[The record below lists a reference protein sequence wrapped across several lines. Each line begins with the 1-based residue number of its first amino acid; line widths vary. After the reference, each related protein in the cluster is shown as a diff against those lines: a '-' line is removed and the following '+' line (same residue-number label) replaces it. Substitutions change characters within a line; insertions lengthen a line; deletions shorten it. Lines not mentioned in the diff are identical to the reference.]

1 MSATPDPRPPA
12 CPACGKAVPYRAH
25 FCPFCGT
32 GLKGGT
38 PPQAPAQATLTHAS
52 PAPAGTPLPGVQP
65 VPLPPGPQ
73 RIELDKIQAELPPR
87 YRVAGLQGRG
97 GMGVVFKCR
106 DESLDRVVAIK
117 LMSERYATDTTA
129 QRRFLREARAQ
140 ATINHPNVATI
151 LNAEISASG
160 RPFLVMEFVEGDDL
174 KEILRKEPSGLDPAR
189 VCDLMLQACAGL
201 SEAHTA
207 GIIHRDLKPSN
218 FIIQR
223 DHKGQEQ
230 LKILDLGLAKIVGG
244 ATDLRTVTMD
254 TSKDL
259 VGTPAYMSP
268 EQVNGTAVD
277 HRTDLYSLGVV
288 LFELFTGR
296 LPFDSESLEGWLYQ
310 HLHAEP
316 PAPSSM
322 RPALARFANLDS
334 TVLWCLAKQPHVRP
348 SRADDL
354 AYALKRIRASTPSLK
369 DSSGAFSGDAFVTPG
384 PLDDQSGMHL
394 RPATDIAPSSV
405 LRRPSTSEFLK
416 DDTPGIGAVSL
427 TADRAQFLVHANA
440 AEEAEAK
447 QEWAAAIE
455 HWRLALEHADDPGA
469 ISRRI
474 EALQRETAFEQ
485 VLATAGA
492 HATAGDWAR
501 AEASLLGAASL
512 RPGNPRVEQ
521 ARARLPRRLVDAWF
535 HRARERLAAFTD
547 SPSRQAQM
555 RRLAV
560 TKARIGDL
568 DGAILILQ
576 VESRDPELRISGLA
590 QALAGA
596 VQSGHR
602 EGLRPYLDRAI
613 AAAGNLPEPAA
624 RGRASLEVGRA
635 LTAYGD
641 IEAARTAFN
650 NALTGFM
657 ASDEASEPPPSGK
670 SNVCNEA
677 IWGTGLTTTSRRL
690 PRLGPPE
697 KEKAREQAISAV
709 ATAQAQAGFAQ
720 EALSTANLIEDP
732 WNRALILVQ
741 VAQALAKAG
750 NTLEAERIADQITF
764 RLPKAKALRAVAV
777 SRVFRG
783 EMESAEKILNDIA
796 SPEERA
802 PILGFMASAWARRGE
817 MARADQFARDAFKTA
832 NEVPGTAARIDA
844 LLNAAEPLLTVG
856 KNNLSA
862 PLLATAGRMI
872 DGLDDAV
879 ERLHGLLRMARMRE
893 KSRSGLYP
901 AYGAVTSPGTTF
913 PELIE
918 TLRRATG
925 SVARIVVADERMEC
939 LEPLAATI
947 ASAGAYDLAQD
958 LLSKCK
964 DDAERSLV
972 YIGLASGML

>member
-1 MSATPDPRPPA
+1 MSTTAAPRPLA
-12 CPACGKAVPYRAH
+12 CPACGKAAPSRAH
-25 FCPFCGT
+25 FCPYCGVT
-32 GLKGGT
+32 LKSNAPVQPT
-38 PPQAPAQATLTHAS
+38 APPQITLTQAS
-52 PAPAGTPLPGVQP
+52 PEAVETPELR
-65 VPLPPGPQ
+65 
-73 RIELDKIQAELPPR
+73 RIDLARIQAELPAR
-87 YRVAGLQGRG
+87 YRVERLLGRG

-117 LMSERYATDTTA
+117 LMSERYAADTTA

-151 LNAEISASG
+151 LNAVISTNG
-160 RPFLVMEFVEGDDL
+160 RPCLVMEFVEGADL
-174 KEILRKEPSGLDPAR
+174 KSILHKEPGGLDPTR

-201 SEAHTA
+201 SEAHAT

-230 LKILDLGLAKIVGG
+230 LKILDLGLAKIVGC
-244 ATDLRTVTMD
+244 ATDLRTITMD

-296 LPFDSESLEGWLYQ
+296 LPFDSESLQGWLYQ

-316 PAPSSM
+316 PVPSSM
-322 RPALARFANLDS
+322 RPTLARFANLDS

-354 AYALKRIRASTPSLK
+354 AYALKRIRRSAPNPQDSGSAFASDVLATSE
-369 DSSGAFSGDAFVTPG
+369 
-384 PLDDQSGMHL
+384 PLDDRSGMHL
-394 RPATDIAPSSV
+394 RSAPDIAPSSV
-405 LRRPSTSEFLK
+405 LRRPSTAEFLK
-416 DDTPGIGAVSL
+416 VNAPGLEAVST
-427 TADRAQFLVHANA
+427 TADRAQFLKHANA
-440 AEEAEAK
+440 AEETEAQQK
-447 QEWAAAIE
+447 WAAAIE
-455 HWRLALEHADDPGA
+455 HWKLALAHADDPGA
-469 ISRRI
+469 IARRI
-474 EALQRETAFEQ
+474 EALDRELTFEQ

-492 HATAGDWAR
+492 HAAAGDWAR
-501 AEASLLGAASL
+501 AEAALRSAASL
-512 RPGNPRVEQ
+512 RPGDPRVEQ
-521 ARARLPRRLVDAWF
+521 ARARLPRRLLDAWF
-535 HRARERLAAFTD
+535 HRARERIAAFTD
-547 SPSRQAQM
+547 GPSRQTQI

-560 TKARIGDL
+560 TKARSGDL
-568 DGAILILQ
+568 DGAILLLQ
-576 VESRDPELRISGLA
+576 VESHDPELRICGLA
-590 QALAGA
+590 QALSGA
-596 VQSGHR
+596 VQAGHR
-602 EGLRPYLDRAI
+602 EGLRPYLERAI
-613 AAAGNLPEPAA
+613 AAASNLPDPAA

-635 LTAYGD
+635 LTTYGD
-641 IEAARTAFN
+641 NEAARTVFH
-650 NALTGFM
+650 NALTGFV
-657 ASDEASEPPPSGK
+657 ACSEAGDPVPSK
-670 SNVCNEA
+670 SNTHNEA
-677 IWGTGLTTTSRRL
+677 IWGTGITTTTRRL

-697 KEKAREQAISAV
+697 KEKARAQAISAV
-709 ATAQAQAGFAQ
+709 ATAQAQAGLPQ
-720 EALSTANLIEDP
+720 EALSTAYLIDDP

-777 SRVFRG
+777 SHVFRG
-783 EMESAEKILNDIA
+783 EMEVATKILNDIA

-802 PILGFMASAWARRGE
+802 PILGFMASAWARRGDL
-817 MARADQFARDAFKTA
+817 AQASQYARDAYKTA
-832 NEVPGTAARIDA
+832 NEVPGTVARIDA

-856 KNNLSA
+856 KNNFGAS
-862 PLLATAGRMI
+862 LLATAGRLV

-879 ERLHGLLRMARMRE
+879 ERLHGLLRLARMRV
-893 KSRSGLYP
+893 KSRSGFYP
-901 AYGAVTSPGTTF
+901 AYGAVAAPGASC
-913 PELIE
+913 PELME
-918 TLRRATG
+918 ALRHATE
-925 SVARIVVADERMEC
+925 SVARIVIADERLEC

-958 LLSKCK
+958 LLSQCK